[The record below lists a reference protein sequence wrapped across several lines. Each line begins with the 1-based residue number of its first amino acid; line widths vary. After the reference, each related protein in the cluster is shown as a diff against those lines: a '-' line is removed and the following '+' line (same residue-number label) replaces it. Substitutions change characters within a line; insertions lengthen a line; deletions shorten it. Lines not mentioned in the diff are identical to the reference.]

1 MSQKFNSSF
10 IAKLHRVFVTSTAVV
25 LFLAGVAVL
34 AFELVDSRNQMVHR
48 AESYASLISGHMEN
62 ALASDTAELARL
74 LLRNTMVEKDLSG
87 IYVYGGNDQLF
98 TSIKQPQLTLPA
110 PSAQLRSTVF
120 PRFRFQQDLFEYSQP
135 LRKNNEI
142 IGQLYLQYDLTS
154 MKQQLFNLLIFG
166 LLLYLITLVAV
177 YFFSKRIQKGI
188 ADPIERLLQAMQT
201 ITDKQHFGVRI
212 RETEEGEIGAIIKG
226 FNKMITKIEKNN
238 KQLHEQRQEIEQHV
252 FYDVLTGLPNRRM
265 LIHQLE
271 QEIMR
276 CKRNRTRG
284 ALLYM
289 DLDHFKTIND
299 SLGHNVGDEL
309 LKTVSERIHKVVR
322 EMDTPARLGGDEFV
336 ILLPE
341 LGRDES
347 KASNNAL
354 SVAEKVRMAISEP
367 YTIENRTLHVT
378 PSIGIV
384 LFDADH
390 CNFDTLIMQ
399 ADLAM
404 YRAKEEGRN
413 RVQFFLSYMQDSAD
427 QRQQIEERLRWA
439 IDSDR
444 LQLYYQPQ
452 LNVKGE
458 VIGAE
463 ALVRWQ
469 DENYIWINPASFIP
483 IAEMTDLICMLG
495 QWVLT
500 SACRQLVSWAE
511 EDKFLTLSVN
521 ISPREFQQ
529 RDFVERVEEIILTT
543 GAKAEYL
550 TFELTE
556 GVLLTDVKGTI
567 AKMNRLARLG
577 IRFSLD
583 DFGTGYS
590 SLQYLKQLP
599 LDSLKIDQS
608 FVRDITTDPNDAAI
622 VTTIIAMSKHL
633 HMKVIAEGVE
643 KQEELEFLQRNG
655 CDYYQGYLF
664 FKPMSDTEIG
674 QLISCLNIE
683 QQPKVKISSGP
694 EWAIFD

>member
-1 MSQKFNSSF
+1 
-10 IAKLHRVFVTSTAVV
+10 
-25 LFLAGVAVL
+25 
-34 AFELVDSRNQMVHR
+34 
-48 AESYASLISGHMEN
+48 
-62 ALASDTAELARL
+62 
-74 LLRNTMVEKDLSG
+74 
-87 IYVYGGNDQLF
+87 
-98 TSIKQPQLTLPA
+98 
-110 PSAQLRSTVF
+110 
-120 PRFRFQQDLFEYSQP
+120 
-135 LRKNNEI
+135 
-142 IGQLYLQYDLTS
+142 
-154 MKQQLFNLLIFG
+154 
-166 LLLYLITLVAV
+166 
-177 YFFSKRIQKGI
+177 
-188 ADPIERLLQAMQT
+188 
-201 ITDKQHFGVRI
+201 
-212 RETEEGEIGAIIKG
+212 
-226 FNKMITKIEKNN
+226 
-238 KQLHEQRQEIEQHV
+238 
-252 FYDVLTGLPNRRM
+252 
-265 LIHQLE
+265 
-271 QEIMR
+271 
-276 CKRNRTRG
+276 
-284 ALLYM
+284 
-289 DLDHFKTIND
+289 
-299 SLGHNVGDEL
+299 
-309 LKTVSERIHKVVR
+309 
-322 EMDTPARLGGDEFV
+322 
-336 ILLPE
+336 
-341 LGRDES
+341 
-347 KASNNAL
+347 
-354 SVAEKVRMAISEP
+354 
-367 YTIENRTLHVT
+367 LHVT

-469 DENYIWINPASFIP
+469 DENCIWINPASFIP
-483 IAEMTDLICMLG
+483 IAEMTDLICLLG

-511 EDKFLTLSVN
+511 EDKLLTLSVN